1 LLLHCNHPARWAPLR
16 GGELDWTWTENIKKQ
31 REARPFRGLGG
42 SAEINR
48 I

>member
-1 LLLHCNHPARWAPLR
+1 LHCNHPARWAPLH
-16 GGELDWTWTENIKKQ
+16 GGELDWTWTKNIKKQ
-31 REARPFRGLGG
+31 REAHLFRGLGG